1 MTYDLKKIM
10 SEKES
15 EKKIKIDPK
24 IKDALI
30 LFFIQIANYSLL
42 VINYR
47 SVAQAHYF
55 WSAVSDFACA
65 SFSFFV
71 IKKIATSDNTFHG
84 WLGYAMGG
92 VIGSVLG
99 IWISKLM
106 LTE

>member
-1 MTYDLKKIM
+1 MNK
-10 SEKES
+10 
-15 EKKIKIDPK
+15 K

-30 LFFIQIANYSLL
+30 LFIIQIANYGLL

-55 WSAVSDFACA
+55 WSAISDFACA
-65 SFSFFV
+65 TFSFFV

-84 WLGYAMGG
+84 WLGYSLGG
-92 VIGSVLG
+92 VVGSVLG

-106 LTE
+106 LTI